1 LLASVLG
8 VTDSIDVL
16 KPDGAR
22 LNLKKRPGEIV
33 RDLKRRVAAAD
44 GGASCCGS
52 LELFVQDA
60 PDALENDA
68 VVGADVSVLF
78 LLVSSGI
85 TVVHATL
92 DACGSQAAIGTDAVL
107 GGFKCTDGG
116 KPGDVFRSSG
126 FSTACCTARPVG
138 AEDRLSYAEFVAE
151 KTTDWSFVGVAS
163 ARLLLLAPPPG
174 MGSSGSSTYA
184 TPDFLGNFP
193 GHCPGTWGWSQQRK
207 IYRPPLPD
215 ITDAGTFATGDRV
228 GILVDGEAS
237 TVQFVR
243 NGAPVAV
250 PFDVELPVLFCVGDG
265 NCSGGTVF
273 RAVASPD
280 VEALQAALSD
290 HGPLSS
296 EAC

>member
-1 LLASVLG
+1 MCGACSTAQELFAVAVACARRRPSRMRRLLLHTLVADATGTESDYLLASLLG

-22 LNLKKRPGEIV
+22 LILKKRPGEIV

-85 TVVHATL
+85 TTVHATL
-92 DACGSQAAIGTDAVL
+92 DACGSHAAIGTDAVL

-138 AEDRLSYAEFVAE
+138 AEFLRDQWAPRLY
-151 KTTDWSFVGVAS
+151 
-163 ARLLLLAPPPG
+163 
-174 MGSSGSSTYA
+174 
-184 TPDFLGNFP
+184 
-193 GHCPGTWGWSQQRK
+193 
-207 IYRPPLPD
+207 
-215 ITDAGTFATGDRV
+215 
-228 GILVDGEAS
+228 
-237 TVQFVR
+237 
-243 NGAPVAV
+243 
-250 PFDVELPVLFCVGDG
+250 
-265 NCSGGTVF
+265 
-273 RAVASPD
+273 
-280 VEALQAALSD
+280 
-290 HGPLSS
+290 
-296 EAC
+296 